1 MLVRYDPDHY
11 ILRSYILRRS
21 TTVAL
26 VLKAASLMGNVRII
40 GGDARQWLLL
50 LQSELPLDV

>member
-1 MLVRYDPDHY
+1 MLVRYDPDH
-11 ILRSYILRRS
+11 YILRRS

-26 VLKAASLMGNVRII
+26 VLKAASLMGNVRI

-50 LQSELPLDV
+50 LQSELPPDV